1 MSPGLSTGIKPV
13 ATIDPSVINKALN
26 SYYTSSPL
34 LYVVSNN
41 TVSVIEVNTNKV
53 VDIIYFKP
61 EIVPEDVAVNGDYT
75 KLYVLYYNI
84 TEWEQDEDYN
94 YNGENK
100 EHYIDTIDLS
110 TKQIVAST
118 RQPGNGRYALQ
129 GNPVKMLASEDG
141 KYLYLMFIEHGYG
154 HTYSTLYRYD
164 TAANA
169 YTASLH
175 DLNEEWSL
183 YWVTDMTLGND
194 GYLYIA
200 DRQGHT
206 VYRITVPT
214 LDKFYRYFLWDYHA
228 KEKLLWGL
236 DVNTKTG
243 RIFIADTDNAH
254 KTLKSVTTV
263 DMAGYNWY
271 NWTGIASFGTSN
283 SPTLVKLSPGGGVLY
298 VLEPNAKTV
307 EAFSAPTYNKA
318 GSYSIGDYPADFAL
332 SPDGARLYV
341 SNAGDDAVTAIDLT
355 TGTPFPGSP
364 IKVGNLPTRLV
375 MGTKPEGNISINNSE
390 LHSRIRENVMVSVR
404 PFPGLP
410 DSTGS
415 SSSNNSTIGGG
426 LILIDPNLGTFTRI
440 NMTDLTPPGSAPVN
454 ETAPDNNTQ
463 AGNTTGQGGQQQA
476 SPTATAATPA
486 GQATATATAAGASAT
501 PGFEWIVALSGIAA
515 VLTLISMR
523 RR

>member
-1 MSPGLSTGIKPV
+1 
-13 ATIDPSVINKALN
+13 
-26 SYYTSSPL
+26 
-34 LYVVSNN
+34 VVSNN
-41 TVSVIEVNTNKV
+41 TVSVIEVSTNKV
-53 VDIIYFKP
+53 VDIINFKP
-61 EIVPEDVAVNGDYT
+61 EIVPEDVAVNGDYS

-84 TEWEQDEDYN
+84 TEWEQDDDYY

-129 GNPVKMLASEDG
+129 GKPVKMLASEDG
-141 KYLYLMFIEHGYG
+141 KYLYLMFVRYG
-154 HTYSTLYRYD
+154 LGHSYSTLYRYD

-175 DLNEEWSL
+175 DLNEERSL
-183 YWVTDMTLGND
+183 YWVTDMALGDD

-200 DRQGHT
+200 DRAGHT
-206 VYRITVPT
+206 VYRITVPA

-228 KEKLLWGL
+228 QEKLLWGI

-243 RIFIADTDNAH
+243 RIFIADTDNDH

-271 NWTGIASFGTSN
+271 NWTGIASFETSS
-283 SPTLVKLSPGGGVLY
+283 SPSLITLSPGGGVLY
-298 VLEPNAKTV
+298 ALEPTAKTV
-307 EAFSAPTYNKA
+307 EAFSAPTYKSA
-318 GSYSIGDYPADFAL
+318 ASYSTGSFPADIAL

-341 SNAGDDAVTAIDLT
+341 SNAGDDTVTAIDLT
-355 TGTPFPGSP
+355 TGTPFAGSP
-364 IKVGNLPTRLV
+364 IKVGNLPSRLV
-375 MGTKPEGNISINNSE
+375 MGTKPQGNISINNSE
-390 LHSRIRENVMVSVR
+390 LHSRIMENLKVSVR

-410 DSTGS
+410 NSTGS
-415 SSSNNSTIGGG
+415 SSNSNNTIGGG
-426 LILIDPNLGTFTRI
+426 LVLIDPNLGTFTRI
-440 NMTDLTPPGSAPVN
+440 NMTDMTPPGSAPAN
-454 ETAPDNNTQ
+454 ETAPGNNTQ
-463 AGNTTGQGGQQQA
+463 AGNMTGQGGQQQA
-476 SPTATAATPA
+476 SPAATAATPT

-501 PGFEWIVALSGIAA
+501 PGFEWIAALSSIAA
-515 VLTLISMR
+515 VLTLISLR